1 MKPIICITLI
11 YDFKSTVK
19 SLEEVLEAVT
29 AVTASRKSR
38 FKRSKIRRVFLA
50 LVVSIYF
57 DTTGYLLLQDSCLGL
72 RSDEFDLLCKRS
84 MLTF

>member
-1 MKPIICITLI
+1 MCMTLM
-11 YDFKSTVK
+11 YAFKSTVK
-19 SLEEVLEAVT
+19 LEFVWDDVT

-50 LVVSIYF
+50 LVFSVCF
-57 DTTGYLLLQDSCLGL
+57 LVTGSTYLFLLQESCLGL
-72 RSDEFDLLCKRS
+72 RSDDDPLCNLS